1 MNWEKTKP
9 WCCWGSRWATPKY
22 ATMAYWLFW
31 IDVAWETADARK
43 KLWPTSVPLKA
54 GNKSP
59 MWKKGTLRISRD
71 SVNVC
76 AQLCPTLVTPWTVA
90 RQAPLSL
97 EFSRQEYQSELPFPS
112 PGDLLDPGIKPEFI
126 TSPAAG
132 EFFTTE
138 PLGKPQIRH
147 SFFFFQTFL
156 NYDLIT
162 ILAILSLSSAGY
174 ESILMG
180 LVFVRAPRN
189 QWATCFYSS
198 NCYYNNLLLLAFCIL
213 FTHQCLKNFSV
224 LTSTIPT

>member
-9 WCCWGSRWATPKY
+9 WCCWGSRWATPKH

-59 MWKKGTLRISRD
+59 MWKKGTLHISRD

-112 PGDLLDPGIKPEFI
+112 PGDLLDPGIKPEFL
-126 TSPAAG
+126 TFPAAG

-147 SFFFFQTFL
+147 SFFFF
-156 NYDLIT
+156 
-162 ILAILSLSSAGY
+162 SRHS
-174 ESILMG
+174 
-180 LVFVRAPRN
+180 
-189 QWATCFYSS
+189 
-198 NCYYNNLLLLAFCIL
+198 
-213 FTHQCLKNFSV
+213 
-224 LTSTIPT
+224 

>member
-1 MNWEKTKP
+1 MSYFLQTGDCVGVKFMLSFHTCRIHKRSRTRGQEQEKQDRMRRP
-9 WCCWGSRWATPKY
+9 VHPASSECAVLECSIIWAAPDHGI
-22 ATMAYWLFW
+22 LF
-31 IDVAWETADARK
+31 
-43 KLWPTSVPLKA
+43 
-54 GNKSP
+54 
-59 MWKKGTLRISRD
+59 
-71 SVNVC
+71 
-76 AQLCPTLVTPWTVA
+76 
-90 RQAPLSL
+90 
-97 EFSRQEYQSELPFPS
+97 
-112 PGDLLDPGIKPEFI
+112 
-126 TSPAAG
+126 
-132 EFFTTE
+132 
-138 PLGKPQIRH
+138 RH